1 MPTFSLSSLALSK
14 LFLSYRAG
22 YKVAMLER
30 HSFSIFYHLAI
41 EFIYLEMLVRV
52 STIFLF
58 QDRIREF
65 ALADMK
71 KSLIVGPIQCLEFV
85 KI

>member
-1 MPTFSLSSLALSK
+1 MRASAEVEVPTFSLSSLALSK

-58 QDRIREF
+58 QDRILKSF
-65 ALADMK
+65 LVCQCVSTNALK
-71 KSLIVGPIQCLEFV
+71 
-85 KI
+85 